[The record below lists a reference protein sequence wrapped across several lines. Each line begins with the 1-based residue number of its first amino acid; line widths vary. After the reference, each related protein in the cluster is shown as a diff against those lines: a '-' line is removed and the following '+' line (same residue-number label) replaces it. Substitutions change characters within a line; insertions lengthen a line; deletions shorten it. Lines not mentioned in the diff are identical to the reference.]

1 MTNDSHIH
9 IRSEADISI
18 AIYAS
23 KRVAAEMGFSDV
35 EEMFVA
41 TAVSEL
47 GNNLFFHANGG
58 VITVRTLTYPDRQG
72 IEILSQDEGPGIEDI
87 NLAMTDGYSTA
98 GSLGHGLGAVRRL
111 MDEFEIEST
120 PGKGTRIA
128 ARTWSKAEPPNR
140 GAK

>member
-1 MTNDSHIH
+1 MTNDRTIH
-9 IRSEADISI
+9 IRSEPDISI
-18 AIYAS
+18 AIHVS

-58 VITVRTLTYPDRQG
+58 VITVRTLTYPDRRG
-72 IEILSQDEGPGIEDI
+72 IEILSQDDGPGIEDI

-111 MDEFEIEST
+111 MDEFKLEST

-128 ARTWSKAEPPNR
+128 ARIWGSEAPKPR
-140 GAK
+140 